1 MRSADPPRAAGTE
14 RAPSAVDAA
23 SPEGAASFEAAA
35 DRLAEIVRQLEGGD
49 LPLDDALRLFEEGV
63 KVARAA
69 QARLERA
76 ERRVEELLG
85 VDERGE
91 PITRPFE

>member
-1 MRSADPPRAAGTE
+1 MAKDGSISSAPT
-14 RAPSAVDAA
+14 
-23 SPEGAASFEAAA
+23 SPNAESFETSAE
-35 DRLAEIVRQLEGGD
+35 RLTEIVRQLETGD
-49 LPLDDALRLFEEGV
+49 LPLEQALGLFEEGV

-69 QARLERA
+69 QARLEQA

-85 VDERGE
+85 SDERGE